1 MSLIND
7 ALKRASEA
15 QKKRDAA
22 SPPGQTL
29 SGPALVPAESP
40 RRSAPPFL
48 VPSLLVLALA
58 LGGWF
63 LWGWWSA
70 RSVPATVATAQPTAM
85 AAARPPAG
93 ATGPASAPGPAAP
106 RPGVNLTPV
115 ERPAPNVRA
124 PAPHLD
130 KSPKAVAASPVTT
143 SPAAATPAVATP
155 PARQEF
161 PALKLQG
168 IYYRLSSPSAL
179 INGKTLYVG
188 DEIDDAKLV
197 KIERFN
203 VTMQF
208 GAETRVFKLQ

>member
-15 QKKRDAA
+15 QKKREAT
-22 SPPGQTL
+22 PQPGPTP

-40 RRSAPPFL
+40 RRSVPTFL

-58 LGGWF
+58 LGAWF

-70 RSVPATVATAQPTAM
+70 RSVPAAAATAQPTAM

-93 ATGPASAPGPAAP
+93 ATAPGLAPGSAAP
-106 RPGVNLTPV
+106 GPGVNLTPV
-115 ERPAPNVRA
+115 ERPAPAVRA
-124 PAPHLD
+124 PAPHAD
-130 KSPKAVAASPVTT
+130 KPPKAVAASPAAT
-143 SPAAATPAVATP
+143 SPAAATPLVAAP

-161 PALKLQG
+161 PTLKLQG